1 MIINKAMT
9 DDKFDPHAPQF
20 IHALCQMA
28 LDAGALIM
36 QHYRDG
42 VAEEKKADKSPV
54 TQADRDAEILLE
66 KALAK
71 LVPHVQV
78 IGEEACADAMPQH
91 LDDMFFLLDP
101 LDGTREFVAKRDN
114 FTINIG
120 LVQNNHPIAGVI
132 YAPVHEKLYFSGTD
146 CAYRLLI
153 PPDGALDIGVA
164 EKLKTKKID
173 PKGLHIIASRSHR
186 GEQTDQMIA
195 SLNVKST
202 IAAAS
207 SYKFCLLAEGTADFY
222 PRYGRTMEWDT
233 AAGQAI
239 LEAAGGIVTTEDG
252 ARFSYGKLARGLDNP
267 SFIAAAAD
275 NWHDAM
281 K

>member
-1 MIINKAMT
+1 MAMT
-9 DDKFDPHAPQF
+9 RPVFDPHAPQF
-20 IHALCQMA
+20 MHALCQMA

-36 QHYRDG
+36 RHYRDG
-42 VAEEKKADKSPV
+42 VTEEKKADKSPV
-54 TQADRDAEILLE
+54 TQADREAEALLE
-66 KALAK
+66 KALAE

-78 IGEEACADAMPQH
+78 IGEEACADSLPTQ

-101 LDGTREFVAKRDN
+101 LDGTRDFVAKRDN
-114 FTINIG
+114 FTVNIG
-120 LVQNNHPIAGVI
+120 LVHKHYPIAGVI
-132 YAPVHEKLYFSGTD
+132 YAPVHEKLYFSGAD
-146 CAYRLLI
+146 CAHRLQI
-153 PPDGALDIGVA
+153 APDGNLDIQAA
-164 EKLKTKKID
+164 EKLTTEKID
-173 PKGLHIIASRSHR
+173 ARGVHIIASFSHR
-186 GEQTDQMIA
+186 GEKTDQMIA

-239 LEAAGGIVTTEDG
+239 LEAAGGIVTTEG
-252 ARFSYGKLARGLDNP
+252 GERFSYGKLARGLDNP

-275 NWHDAM
+275 NWQDALR
-281 K
+281 

>member
-1 MIINKAMT
+1 MSGP
-9 DDKFDPHAPQF
+9 DFDPHAPAF
-20 IHALCQMA
+20 MHAMCQMA
-28 LDAGALIM
+28 LDAGAVIM
-36 QHYRDG
+36 THYKNG

-66 KALAK
+66 KALGE

-78 IGEEACADAMPQH
+78 IGEEAHEAAAPTS
-91 LDDMFFLLDP
+91 LDDIFFLLDP
-101 LDGTREFVAKRDN
+101 LDGTRDFVARKDN
-114 FTINIG
+114 FTVNIG
-120 LVQNNHPIAGVI
+120 LVSNRYPIAGVI
-132 YAPVHEKLYFSGTD
+132 YAPVHEKLYFSGTQ
-146 CAYRLLI
+146 CAYRLAI
-153 PPDGALDIGVA
+153 APDGALDISKA
-164 EKLKTKKID
+164 EPLMTQKAD
-173 PKGLHIIASRSHR
+173 PQGLRVIASRSHR
-186 GEQTDQMIA
+186 GEKTDQMIA
-195 SLNVKST
+195 SLNVKNT

-252 ARFSYGKLARGLDNP
+252 ERFSYGKLERGLDNP

-275 NWHDAM
+275 NWQDAL

>member
-1 MIINKAMT
+1 MSGP
-9 DDKFDPHAPQF
+9 DFDPHAPAF
-20 IHALCQMA
+20 MHAMCQMA
-28 LDAGALIM
+28 LDAGAVIM
-36 QHYRDG
+36 THYKNG

-66 KALAK
+66 KALGE

-78 IGEEACADAMPQH
+78 IGEEAHEAAAPTS
-91 LDDMFFLLDP
+91 LDDVFFLLDP
-101 LDGTREFVAKRDN
+101 LDGTRDFVARKDN
-114 FTINIG
+114 FTVNIG
-120 LVQNNHPIAGVI
+120 LVSNRFPIAGVI
-132 YAPVHEKLYFSGTD
+132 YAPVHEKLYFSGTQ
-146 CAYRLLI
+146 CAYRLAI
-153 PPDGALDIGVA
+153 APDGALDISKA
-164 EKLKTKKID
+164 EPLMTQKAD
-173 PKGLHIIASRSHR
+173 PQGLRVIASRSHR
-186 GEQTDQMIA
+186 GEKTDQMIA
-195 SLNVKST
+195 SLNVKNT

-252 ARFSYGKLARGLDNP
+252 ERFSYGKLERGLDNP

-275 NWHDAM
+275 NWQDAL

>member
-1 MIINKAMT
+1 MSGP
-9 DDKFDPHAPQF
+9 DFDPHAPAF
-20 IHALCQMA
+20 MHAMCQMA
-28 LDAGALIM
+28 LDAGAVIM
-36 QHYRDG
+36 THYKNG
-42 VAEEKKADKSPV
+42 VTEEKKADKSPV

-66 KALAK
+66 KALGE

-78 IGEEACADAMPQH
+78 IGEEAHEAAAPTS
-91 LDDMFFLLDP
+91 LDDVFFLLDP
-101 LDGTREFVAKRDN
+101 LDGTRDFVARKDN
-114 FTINIG
+114 FTVNIG
-120 LVQNNHPIAGVI
+120 LVSDRYPIAGVI
-132 YAPVHEKLYFSGTD
+132 YAPVHEKLYFSGTQ
-146 CAYRLLI
+146 CAYRLAI
-153 PPDGALDIGVA
+153 APDGALDISKA
-164 EKLKTKKID
+164 EPLMTQKAD
-173 PKGLHIIASRSHR
+173 PQGLRVIASRSHR
-186 GEQTDQMIA
+186 GEKTDQMIA
-195 SLNVKST
+195 SLNVKNT

-252 ARFSYGKLARGLDNP
+252 ERFSYGKLERGLDNP

-275 NWHDAM
+275 NWQDAL

>member
-1 MIINKAMT
+1 MSGP
-9 DDKFDPHAPQF
+9 DFDPHAPAF
-20 IHALCQMA
+20 MHAMCQMA
-28 LDAGALIM
+28 LDAGAVIM
-36 QHYRDG
+36 THYKNG
-42 VAEEKKADKSPV
+42 VTEEKKADKSPV

-66 KALAK
+66 KALGE

-78 IGEEACADAMPQH
+78 IGEEAHEAAAPTS
-91 LDDMFFLLDP
+91 LDDVFFLLDP
-101 LDGTREFVAKRDN
+101 LDGTRDFVARKDN
-114 FTINIG
+114 FTVNIG
-120 LVQNNHPIAGVI
+120 LVSDRYPIAGVI
-132 YAPVHEKLYFSGTD
+132 YAPVHEKLYFSGTQ
-146 CAYRLLI
+146 CAYRLAI
-153 PPDGALDIGVA
+153 APDGALDISKA
-164 EKLKTKKID
+164 EPLMTQKAD
-173 PKGLHIIASRSHR
+173 PQGLRVIASRSHR
-186 GEQTDQMIA
+186 GEKTDQIIA
-195 SLNVKST
+195 SLNVKNT

-252 ARFSYGKLARGLDNP
+252 ERFSYGKLERGLDNP

-275 NWHDAM
+275 NWQDAL

>member
-1 MIINKAMT
+1 MSGP
-9 DDKFDPHAPQF
+9 DFDPHAPAF
-20 IHALCQMA
+20 MHAMCQMA
-28 LDAGALIM
+28 LDAGAVIM
-36 QHYRDG
+36 THYKNG

-66 KALAK
+66 KALGE

-78 IGEEACADAMPQH
+78 IGEEAHEAAAPTS
-91 LDDMFFLLDP
+91 LDDVFFLLDP
-101 LDGTREFVAKRDN
+101 LDGTRDFVARKDN
-114 FTINIG
+114 FTVNIG
-120 LVQNNHPIAGVI
+120 LVSDRYPIAGVI
-132 YAPVHEKLYFSGTD
+132 YAPVHEKLYFSGTQ
-146 CAYRLLI
+146 CAYRLAI
-153 PPDGALDIGVA
+153 APDGALDISKA
-164 EKLKTKKID
+164 EPLMTQKAD
-173 PKGLHIIASRSHR
+173 PQGLRVIASRSHR
-186 GEQTDQMIA
+186 GEKTDQIIA
-195 SLNVKST
+195 SLNVKNT

-252 ARFSYGKLARGLDNP
+252 ERFSYGKLERGLDNP

-275 NWHDAM
+275 NWQDAL

>member
-1 MIINKAMT
+1 MHAM
-9 DDKFDPHAPQF
+9 
-20 IHALCQMA
+20 CQMA
-28 LDAGALIM
+28 LDAGAVIM
-36 QHYRDG
+36 THYKNG

-66 KALAK
+66 KALGE

-78 IGEEACADAMPQH
+78 IGEEAHEAAAPTS
-91 LDDMFFLLDP
+91 LDDVFFLLDP
-101 LDGTREFVAKRDN
+101 LDGTRDFVARKDN
-114 FTINIG
+114 FTVNIG
-120 LVQNNHPIAGVI
+120 LVSNRYPIAGVI
-132 YAPVHEKLYFSGTD
+132 YAPVHEKLYFSGTQ
-146 CAYRLLI
+146 CAYRLTI
-153 PPDGALDIGVA
+153 APDGALDISKA
-164 EKLKTKKID
+164 EPLMTQKAD
-173 PKGLHIIASRSHR
+173 PQGLRVIASRSHR
-186 GEQTDQMIA
+186 GEKTDQMIA
-195 SLNVKST
+195 SLNVKNT

-252 ARFSYGKLARGLDNP
+252 ERFSYGKLERGLDNP

-275 NWHDAM
+275 NWQDAL

>member
-1 MIINKAMT
+1 
-9 DDKFDPHAPQF
+9 
-20 IHALCQMA
+20 
-28 LDAGALIM
+28 
-36 QHYRDG
+36 
-42 VAEEKKADKSPV
+42 
-54 TQADRDAEILLE
+54 
-66 KALAK
+66 
-71 LVPHVQV
+71 
-78 IGEEACADAMPQH
+78 
-91 LDDMFFLLDP
+91 
-101 LDGTREFVAKRDN
+101 
-114 FTINIG
+114 
-120 LVQNNHPIAGVI
+120 
-132 YAPVHEKLYFSGTD
+132 
-146 CAYRLLI
+146 
-153 PPDGALDIGVA
+153 
-164 EKLKTKKID
+164 
-173 PKGLHIIASRSHR
+173 
-186 GEQTDQMIA
+186 MIA

-275 NWHDAM
+275 NWQDAL

>member
-1 MIINKAMT
+1 MSGP
-9 DDKFDPHAPQF
+9 DFDPHAPAF
-20 IHALCQMA
+20 MHAMCQMA
-28 LDAGALIM
+28 LDAGAVIM
-36 QHYRDG
+36 THYKNG

-66 KALAK
+66 KALGE

-78 IGEEACADAMPQH
+78 IGEEAHEAAAPTS
-91 LDDMFFLLDP
+91 LDDVFFLLDP
-101 LDGTREFVAKRDN
+101 LDGTRDFVARKDN
-114 FTINIG
+114 FTVNIG
-120 LVQNNHPIAGVI
+120 LVSNRYPIAGVI
-132 YAPVHEKLYFSGTD
+132 YAPVHEKLYFSGTQ
-146 CAYRLLI
+146 CAYRLAI
-153 PPDGALDIGVA
+153 APDGALDISKA
-164 EKLKTKKID
+164 EPLMTQKAD
-173 PKGLHIIASRSHR
+173 PQGLRVIASRSHR
-186 GEQTDQMIA
+186 GEKTDQMIA
-195 SLNVKST
+195 SLNVKNT

-252 ARFSYGKLARGLDNP
+252 ERFSYGKLERGLDNP

-275 NWHDAM
+275 NWQDAL

>member
-1 MIINKAMT
+1 MSGP
-9 DDKFDPHAPQF
+9 DFDPHAPAF
-20 IHALCQMA
+20 MHAMCQMA
-28 LDAGALIM
+28 LDAGAVIM
-36 QHYRDG
+36 THYKNG

-66 KALAK
+66 KALGE

-78 IGEEACADAMPQH
+78 IGEEAHEAAAPTS
-91 LDDMFFLLDP
+91 LDDVFFLLDP
-101 LDGTREFVAKRDN
+101 LDGTRDFVARKDN
-114 FTINIG
+114 FTVNIG
-120 LVQNNHPIAGVI
+120 LVSDRYPIAGVI
-132 YAPVHEKLYFSGTD
+132 YAPVHEKLYFSGTQ
-146 CAYRLLI
+146 CAYRLAI
-153 PPDGALDIGVA
+153 APDGALDISKA
-164 EKLKTKKID
+164 EPLMTQKAD
-173 PKGLHIIASRSHR
+173 PQGLRVIASRSHR
-186 GEQTDQMIA
+186 GEKTDQMIA
-195 SLNVKST
+195 SLNVKNT

-252 ARFSYGKLARGLDNP
+252 ERFSYGKLERGLDNP

-275 NWHDAM
+275 NWQDAL

>member
-1 MIINKAMT
+1 MT
-9 DDKFDPHAPQF
+9 DPEFDPSFDPHTPQF
-20 IHALCQMA
+20 MQAFCQMA
-28 LDAGALIM
+28 LHAGGLIM

-42 VAEEKKADKSPV
+42 VKTEKKADKSPV
-54 TQADRDAEILLE
+54 TQADRDAEALLE
-66 KALAK
+66 NALAE
-71 LVPHVQV
+71 LVPHIQV
-78 IGEEACADAMPQH
+78 IGEEACSETMPQQ

-101 LDGTREFVAKRDN
+101 LDGTRDFVAKKDN
-114 FTINIG
+114 FTVNIG
-120 LVQNNHPIAGVI
+120 LVHNHYPIAGVI
-132 YAPVHEKLYFSGTD
+132 YAPVHEKLYFSGPD

-153 PPDGALDIGVA
+153 APDGKLDISQA
-164 EKLKTKKID
+164 ERLTTQKAD
-173 PKGLHIIASRSHR
+173 AAGLRIIASRSHR
-186 GEQTDQMIA
+186 GEKTDQMIA

-239 LEAAGGIVTTEDG
+239 LEAAGGVVTTEEGD
-252 ARFSYGKLARGLDNP
+252 RFSYGKLARGLDNP

-275 NWHDAM
+275 NWHDAL